1 MRGNHALILLLLAA
15 ISINIK
21 AQPAPEVGK
30 RWIVVPE
37 LTDEFEGTTLN
48 TEKWTTNHNTH
59 PVLIWPGRQPAV
71 FHPDKVKVDSGKV
84 LIEVGKLESP
94 MRVYKY
100 GRYITYE
107 YYGGCLRGFTPTR
120 VGQYYECEAKM
131 NLTEMGGGFWM
142 AAPHSC
148 GKVREIDITE
158 SVGLITSQTASWAK
172 DWDHIFHSNGFYTLP
187 DCSETNQTSNKI
199 NLPTKNHEE
208 FYRYGFWWKSAGE
221 LLFYLNGEYAYS
233 IKLPDDSGRELYL
246 QYDIEAYDWNP
257 FPEDGG
263 RVANGSL
270 EERTTQLNYIHT
282 LKLVDAENPGNPDS
296 EAFNIYQEEL
306 TLDKSLTVKTS
317 ERKLEIP
324 LSYKSNED
332 REIHLKLFNSQ
343 DELVGEN
350 IIPAYAGYANLAWDF
365 NLDSLPKAGT
375 GYTLYADIRPLNSP
389 IADTLMSDMY
399 SLELRDASTVTI
411 QVMDEETNH
420 PLQDVRI
427 SLNDSIKQSDAQG
440 LAVFYNISTEDY
452 VLELSKDGYNPIT
465 EEGLQI
471 INDTLIIKHL
481 SLELFSLFYSFIDLS
496 SSARIENAKVF
507 VNDSSQI
514 TESSGR
520 VHFNVQKGRYKLMLE
535 HPNYLF
541 TDSITVSQ
549 NQVEVF
555 SLKKTFSDF
564 YVLVKIDNKAYP
576 NIRVTMGDTILATD
590 SNGRITFPLL
600 KVDST
605 YHYRVVKDAEILK
618 EDSVKISE
626 YGTLSIN
633 ISTLTSRSESADT
646 RTMVYPNPTQEILFV
661 SGTKKDDEYKVYDI
675 YGRTVLSGKMSNH
688 SILVKGL
695 PSGAYFLGIEEKA
708 RSPFL
713 VK

>member
-1 MRGNHALILLLLAA
+1 MRKIYPLVLVLVFI
-15 ISINIK
+15 ISMNSF

-30 RWIVVPE
+30 RWIAVPE
-37 LTDEFEGTTLN
+37 LSDDFEGTTLN
-48 TEKWTTNHNTH
+48 TEKWTTNHNVH

-84 LIEVGKLESP
+84 LIEVGKLDEP

-100 GRYITYE
+100 GRFITYE
-107 YYGGCLRGFTPTR
+107 YYGGCIRGFTPTR

-131 NLTEMGGGFWM
+131 NKTEMGGGFWM

-158 SVGLITSQTASWAK
+158 SVGLITPQTESWAK

-199 NLPTKNHEE
+199 NLPTKNHEQ

-257 FPEDGG
+257 FPADGG
-263 RVANGSL
+263 KVTHGSL

-282 LKLVDAENPGNPDS
+282 LKLVDADDPGNPDS
-296 EAFNIYQEEL
+296 EVFNIYQEEL
-306 TLDKSLTVKTS
+306 ILDKTLTVKTS

-324 LSYKSNED
+324 LSYKANED
-332 REIHLKLFNSQ
+332 REIHLKLFNSH
-343 DELVGEN
+343 DELVGED
-350 IIPAYAGYANLAWDF
+350 IIPAYAGYANLAWEF
-365 NLDSLPKAGT
+365 NLDSVPAAGT

-411 QVMDEETNH
+411 QVMDDETNT
-420 PLQDVRI
+420 PLQDVSI
-427 SLNDSIKQSDAQG
+427 SLNDSIKQTDAQG
-440 LAVFYNISTEDY
+440 LVVFYNISTEEY
-452 VLELSKDGYNPIT
+452 VLELSKNGFNTPGEDI
-465 EEGLQI
+465 LQTF
-471 INDTLIIKHL
+471 NDTLVIKHL
-481 SLELFSLFYSFIDLS
+481 SIELFSLAYSFIDLN
-496 SSARIENAKVF
+496 SSARIENAKVS

-514 TESSGR
+514 TGSSGR
-520 VHFNVQKGRYKLMLE
+520 VQFNVQKGKYNLMLE
-535 HPNYLF
+535 HPNYIYI
-541 TDSITVSQ
+541 DSINVAQ
-549 NQVEVF
+549 NQAETF
-555 SLKKTFSDF
+555 KLAKTFSDF

-576 NIRVTMGDTILATD
+576 DILVTMGDSTLATD

-600 KVDST
+600 RVDST
-605 YHYRVVKDAEILK
+605 YQYRVVKDAEVLK
-618 EDSVKISE
+618 EDSVNITE

-633 ISTLTSRSESADT
+633 ISSTAVKEAAADLPM
-646 RTMVYPNPTQEILFV
+646 MVYPNPASETLHVRGTNGEVPYKVFNL
-661 SGTKKDDEYKVYDI
+661 SGTEVMN
-675 YGRTVLSGKMSNH
+675 GQTNH
-688 SILVKGL
+688 SSISIVSLPEGIYLLELEENYTFRFVK
-695 PSGAYFLGIEEKA
+695 E
-708 RSPFL
+708 
-713 VK
+713 